1 MDQSVDV
8 PEVTPEGGGFP
19 AGGPA
24 ALVGDAGVIGPET
37 VRPVEEVLGAGSAQ
51 NAGTF
56 RFWLADQRWEWS
68 DEVALIHGY
77 EPGVVRPSTELLLS
91 HKHPEDREQVANT
104 LARTLE
110 TGEPFCSRHRI
121 IDTRGSVHH
130 VLVVGDDMADDDG
143 HVIGTSGYY
152 IDITNTLEED
162 RRQTLN
168 GALPELYTARA
179 AIEQAKGVLMLIYGI
194 TADQAFRVLTWRS
207 QETGT
212 KLRTLATQLVSEV
225 NTLDGQVVELRTR
238 FDHLLLTVHERL

>member
-1 MDQSVDV
+1 M
-8 PEVTPEGGGFP
+8 
-19 AGGPA
+19 
-24 ALVGDAGVIGPET
+24 LGDSGVIGPET
-37 VRPVEEVLGAGSAQ
+37 VRPVEEVLGTGSAQ

-77 EPGVVRPSTELLLS
+77 EPGTVRPSTELLLS

-104 LARTLE
+104 IARTVE

-121 IDTRGSVHH
+121 IDIAGTVHH
-130 VLVVGDDMADDDG
+130 VLVVGDAMVDVDG
-143 HVIGTSGYY
+143 AVVGTSGYY
-152 IDITNTLEED
+152 IDITDTLEED
-162 RRQTLN
+162 RRQTLS

-194 TADQAFRVLTWRS
+194 TAEQAFRVLTWRS

-212 KLRTLATQLVSEV
+212 KLRTLATQLVSEIS
-225 NTLDGQVVELRTR
+225 TLDGQMVELRTR